1 MSSFTRQAPESMED
15 SFFDPN
21 LFGLEQPAGS
31 PPVTPTV
38 FPEHAD
44 LSQGRLQSN
53 LNHGWPNTTA
63 WEPSRRAAKEPRRA
77 AAQQHNTSTALPP
90 SGSKSG
96 HLLVKQFLNVAQR
109 ARSTA
114 DEHLEE
120 LEQRQTRQI
129 EELRKRVD
137 QCCHSISRIE
147 SKLAELQKALQESE
161 KGSEMMM
168 QVAQAASVALNSIMG
183 TTVPSNTAE

>member
-15 SFFDPN
+15 TFFDPN

-31 PPVTPTV
+31 PPITPTV

-53 LNHGWPNTTA
+53 LNHGWGNGV

-77 AAQQHNTSTALPP
+77 AAQQHNASTALPS

-120 LEQRQTRQI
+120 FEQ
-129 EELRKRVD
+129 
-137 QCCHSISRIE
+137 SISRIE

-183 TTVPSNTAE
+183 TTVSSNATE